1 MEYIGYI
8 FTALALIPAI
18 DQIRYS
24 VRRRSVLGLS
34 GATTW
39 AWVCSWIVWIMYG
52 FLTSSAP
59 VVLRNAVG
67 LVPSAVLLF
76 VYLRLASVRHMA
88 PIALAY
94 VAGTVLMLSN
104 LSAGVLAIVALD
116 IAFTIPSAVS
126 VFRAKSVEGVSISAS
141 LVQFFL
147 AASWFSY
154 LCLTSQATAGLGWA
168 VGALTY
174 AIIVWKVYA
183 RRSREVQVLYVPS
196 PASRVHPTPVSA

>member
-24 VRRRSVLGLS
+24 LNRRSVLGLS

-39 AWVCSWIVWIMYG
+39 AWVCSWMVWIMYG

-94 VAGTVLMLSN
+94 VAGSVLMLNS
-104 LSAGVLAIVALD
+104 LSAGVLVIVALD
-116 IAFTIPSAVS
+116 IAFTIPSVVS
-126 VFRAKSVEGVSISAS
+126 VFRAKSVDGVSMSAS

-154 LCLTSQATAGLGWA
+154 LCFTSQATAGLGWA
-168 VGALTY
+168 VYALSY
-174 AIIVWKVYA
+174 ATIIWKVYM
-183 RRSREVQVLYVPS
+183 RRNRDVQVLHIPS
-196 PASRVHPTPVSA
+196 PAPRLQPTPVDV